1 MECELV
7 VTAKYVY
14 LGNLKEGLMKD
25 RLEIQDCFVLGFD
38 NEKMKTVTDFNP
50 SFLAFDC
57 WVFSDLIETISIR
70 LADVEQIVV
79 FSEKQIEVIKN
90 IIMRKYGS
98 N

>member
-1 MECELV
+1 MQCELV

-38 NEKMKTVTDFNP
+38 NEKMKTIAQFNP

-57 WVFSDLIETISIR
+57 WVLSDLIETISIR

-79 FSEKQIEVIKN
+79 FNQKQIETIKN
-90 IIMRKYGS
+90 IIMRKYGT